1 MKKNNH
7 YQLLFLFAFMFTAC
21 GVNNAVLLNTNQ
33 NVTQVNLS
41 SNNYK
46 VVDKISGSAE
56 VEYVLLIGGMRYK
69 QLYANAYA
77 AMMEKANM
85 VGSSKA
91 IVNLVTEEHFGGV
104 PPFYIIRTVTVSANV
119 IEFQK

>member
-1 MKKNNH
+1 MTKNNS
-7 YQLLFLFAFMFTAC
+7 YYLLILLTFLFTGC
-21 GVNNAVLLNTNQ
+21 GVNNALVVNTNQ

-46 VVDKISGSAE
+46 VVDKITGTAE
-56 VEYVLLIGGMRYK
+56 VKYILLIGGMSHK

-77 AMMEKANM
+77 AMMEKANI
-85 VGSSKA
+85 VSGSKA
-91 IVNLVTEEHFGGV
+91 IINMVTEEHFGGV
-104 PPFYIIRTVTVSANV
+104 PPFYIVRTVTVSANV